1 MYKYLHLCT
10 KIAHMPHLTAQQATE
25 QYKVSIRTLRSLI
38 SSLTAEQ
45 KQMHLLIKGKQH
57 LISTELLNQ
66 HYQPRTGEQVQS
78 KDAKMQNKGAKQ
90 VQTDR
95 AATDAPPTDTATDAE
110 QMQNETAKV
119 QKELIAHLT
128 NEVAQLHSRLQ
139 ESTYIIANLT
149 KQLPAAAPPPDT
161 PGPNTNTNTDTPFIW
176 FVIGFCL
183 GLFAIGLVVVIYK

>member
-66 HYQPRTGEQVQS
+66 HYQARPG
-78 KDAKMQNKGAKQ
+78 AKVQNKGAKQ
-90 VQTDR
+90 VQSDR
-95 AATDAPPTDTATDAE
+95 AATDAPPTDTATDAK
-110 QMQNETAKV
+110 QVQNEAAKV
-119 QKELIAHLT
+119 QNELIAHLQ
-128 NEVAQLHSRLQ
+128 NEVAQLHQRLK
-139 ESTYIIANLT
+139 EANFIAANLSRQQIT
-149 KQLPAAAPPPDT
+149 PPPPPTDT
-161 PGPNTNTNTDTPFIW
+161 PGPKPNTTTGEPFIW
-176 FVIGFCL
+176 FIVGLVF
-183 GLFAIGLVVVIYK
+183 GLFVVGLVIYSSY

>member
-1 MYKYLHLCT
+1 
-10 KIAHMPHLTAQQATE
+10 MPHLTAQQATE

-66 HYQPRTGEQVQS
+66 HYQARPG
-78 KDAKMQNKGAKQ
+78 AKVQNKGAKQ
-90 VQTDR
+90 VQSDR
-95 AATDAPPTDTATDAE
+95 AATDAPPTESTTDAKQVQSE
-110 QMQNETAKV
+110 AAKV

-139 ESTYIIANLT
+139 ESSYIIANLT
-149 KQLPAAAPPPDT
+149 KQLPAAAAAPPTDT
-161 PGPNTNTNTDTPFIW
+161 PGPKPNTTTDTPFIW
-176 FVIGFCL
+176 FVV
-183 GLFAIGLVVVIYK
+183 GLVFGLVVIGLVVVIYK